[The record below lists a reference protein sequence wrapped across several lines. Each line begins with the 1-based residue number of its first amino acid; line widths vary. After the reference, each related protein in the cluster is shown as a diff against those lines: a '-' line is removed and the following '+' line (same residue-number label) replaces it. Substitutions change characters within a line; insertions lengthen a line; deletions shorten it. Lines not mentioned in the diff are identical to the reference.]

1 MAMKPWIRLHNGS
14 GIYFLTRTELG
25 RRGARRRFGL
35 SFSALVSGII
45 VFVALELLN
54 GQTQQTGL
62 REVQASKKEAHD
74 PFTELAWPEAVHCT
88 VRNGAFDPAPL
99 TYDCVLDE

>member
-1 MAMKPWIRLHNGS
+1 MNSYLHRHGYRDISKVISTNG
-14 GIYFLTRTELG
+14 TNR
-25 RRGARRRFGL
+25 AKRRFSL
-35 SFSALVSGII
+35 SFTALVSSVL
-45 VFVALELLN
+45 VFIALEVLN